1 MTLMNL
7 ARAVVVGALLLTA
20 PAVLWAKTP
29 GARTPGAQTPGAQT
43 QSTKPPAAQEGFVP
57 VDQLPGQEEL
67 PAAPLVAA
75 AYGVAW
81 GAVLIYLYS
90 IRKRLAAVE
99 REMTDVARRIENAGR
114 R

>member
-1 MTLMNL
+1 MTMMGKL
-7 ARAVVVGALLLTA
+7 ARSIVMAVVLAGA
-20 PAVLWAKTP
+20 PAAV
-29 GARTPGAQTPGAQT
+29 GAQTP
-43 QSTKPPAAQEGFVP
+43 AQEGFVP

-81 GAVLIYLYS
+81 AAVLVYLFS
-90 IRKRLAAVE
+90 IWRRLGAVE
-99 REMTDVARRIENAGR
+99 REMADVARRIPSGER

>member
-20 PAVLWAKTP
+20 PAVLWARTP
-29 GARTPGAQTPGAQT
+29 GARTPGAQT

-99 REMTDVARRIENAGR
+99 REMTDVARRIESAGR